1 MLNSQKHAIRTSEI
15 RQRLNTIAS
24 LETDAVT
31 DEVRNEA
38 DSLRGELDSTET
50 QYRAALAVEGRE
62 EAEAR
67 GMFGNGSGEPAEVR
81 ALIGRVNMGDYLRPA
96 SASTALSGAPV
107 ELAGAL
113 GCPVTGPGG
122 GVAVPWV
129 MLETPE
135 RRAAVERRTFT
146 DTGDLDGSI
155 IQRPILQ
162 RLFGMGVMGTLGVR
176 IDSVP
181 AGRSE
186 WPLITGGVAPAEFAE
201 GTAATAPVV
210 AVFTSATLKP
220 KRLSGKYELT
230 HESMAQVPDFEASL
244 RRDLAD
250 SVAARMEDRIVNGAG
265 TATEPR
271 GFKTSIA
278 APDNASAEA
287 DYSDYAGL
295 HAQAVDG
302 IHASMETEISSVVGV
317 DVYKHAAGVY
327 NTASGESGSES
338 LRRRSMRCMA
348 TPFVGSA
355 NNTGHHKLNILHA
368 SGPNGGDMRGDS
380 VAAVWSGGIE
390 LIRDQYSKASQGVV
404 LTWITLWDAYAA
416 LRADAYARV
425 ALKVS

>member
-1 MLNSQKHAIRTSEI
+1 MLTSQKHAIRTSEI

-38 DSLRGELDSTET
+38 DSLRAELDSTET

-62 EAEAR
+62 EAGAR
-67 GMFGNGSGEPAEVR
+67 ALFGNGDGEPAEVR
-81 ALIGRVNMGDYLRPA
+81 ALIGRVSMGDYLRPA
-96 SASTALSGAPV
+96 SGSMALSGAPV

-122 GVAVPWV
+122 GVAVPWE

-135 RRAAVERRTFT
+135 RRAAIERRTFT
-146 DTGDLDGSI
+146 DTGDLDGTNVV
-155 IQRPILQ
+155 RPILA
-162 RLFGMGVMGTLGVR
+162 RLFGMGIMGTLGVR

-201 GTAATAPVV
+201 GTAATDPVV

-250 SVAARMEDRIVNGAG
+250 SVTARMEDRIINGTG
-265 TATEPR
+265 SATQPR
-271 GFKTSIA
+271 GFATAIA
-278 APDNASAEA
+278 APGNASAEA
-287 DYSDYAGL
+287 DYGDYAGL
-295 HAQAVDG
+295 HSQAVDG
-302 IHASMETEISSVVGV
+302 IHASMETEVSSVIGV

-327 NTASGESGSES
+327 NTGSGESGSES

-348 TPFVGSA
+348 SPFVGDAS
-355 NNTGHHKLNILHA
+355 NTGQHKLNLLHA

-380 VAAVWSGGIE
+380 VAAVWPALE

-416 LRADAYARV
+416 LRADSYERV
-425 ALKVS
+425 AVKIS

>member
-1 MLNSQKHAIRTSEI
+1 MLNSQKHEIRISEI
-15 RQRLNTIAS
+15 SQRLNAIAGMAIA
-24 LETDAVT
+24 DVT

-38 DSLRGELDSTET
+38 DSLRGELDVTAT
-50 QYRAALAVEGRE
+50 QFRAALAVEGRE
-62 EAEAR
+62 EATAR
-67 GMFGNGSGEPAEVR
+67 GMFGAGDGEPAEVR
-81 ALIGRVNMGDYLRPA
+81 ALIGRVSMGDYLRPA
-96 SASTALSGAPV
+96 SGSMALSGAPV
-107 ELAGAL
+107 ELASAL

-122 GVAVPWV
+122 GVAVPWE

-135 RRAAVERRTFT
+135 RRAAIERRTFT
-146 DTGDLDGSI
+146 DTGDLDGSNVV
-155 IQRPILQ
+155 RPILA

-250 SVAARMEDRIVNGAG
+250 SVAARMEDRMINGAG

-271 GFKTSIA
+271 GFKTSIT

-287 DYSDYAGL
+287 DYGDYAGL
-295 HAQAVDG
+295 HSQAVDG
-302 IHASMETEISSVVGV
+302 IHASMETEVSSVIGV

-327 NTASGESGSES
+327 NTGSGESGSES
-338 LRRRSMRCMA
+338 MRRRSQRCQA
-348 TPFVGSA
+348 SPFVGDASGA
-355 NNTGHHKLNILHA
+355 GQHKLNILHA
-368 SGPNGGDMRGDS
+368 SGPNGGAMRGDS
-380 VAAVWSGGIE
+380 VAAVWPTLE
-390 LIRDQYSKASQGVV
+390 LIRDMYTKASQGVV
-404 LTWITLWDAYAA
+404 LTYVVLWDAYAA
-416 LRADAYARV
+416 LRASAYARV

>member
-24 LETDAVT
+24 LDTADVT
-31 DEVRNEA
+31 DEVRTEA
-38 DSLRGELDSTET
+38 DTLRGELDSTET

-62 EAEAR
+62 EATAR

-81 ALIGRVNMGDYLRPA
+81 ALIGRVNIGDYLRPA
-96 SASTALSGAPV
+96 AARTALSGAPV

-113 GCPVTGPGG
+113 GCPFAGPGG
-122 GVAVPWV
+122 GVAVPWE

-135 RRAAVERRTFT
+135 RRAAIERRAFT
-146 DTGDLDGSI
+146 DSGDLDGSI

-162 RLFGMGVMGTLGVR
+162 RLFGMGVMGSLGVR

-186 WPLITGGVAPAEFAE
+186 WPIITGGVAPAEFAE

-210 AVFTSATLKP
+210 AVFTEATLKP
-220 KRLSGKYELT
+220 KRLSGRYEFT
-230 HESMAQVPDFEASL
+230 HEMNAQIPAIEASL

-250 SVAARMEDRIVNGAG
+250 SVAARMEDRMINGAG
-265 TATEPR
+265 GATEPR
-271 GFKTSIA
+271 GFATSIA
-278 APDNASAEA
+278 VPDNAGAEA
-287 DYSDYAGL
+287 DFGDYAGL

-302 IHASMETEISSVVGV
+302 IHASTENEVSSVIGVG
-317 DVYKHAAGVY
+317 VYKHASGVY
-327 NTASGESGSES
+327 QAGSGESGSDA
-338 LRRRSMRCMA
+338 LKRRSMRCVA
-348 TPFVGSA
+348 SPFVGAAS
-355 NNTGHHKLNILHA
+355 NSGHHKLNILHA

-380 VAAVWSGGIE
+380 VAAVWPTLE
-390 LIRDQYSKASQGVV
+390 LIRDMYTKASQGVV
-404 LTWITLWDAYAA
+404 LTYVMLWDSYAA
-416 LRADAYARV
+416 LRASAYARV